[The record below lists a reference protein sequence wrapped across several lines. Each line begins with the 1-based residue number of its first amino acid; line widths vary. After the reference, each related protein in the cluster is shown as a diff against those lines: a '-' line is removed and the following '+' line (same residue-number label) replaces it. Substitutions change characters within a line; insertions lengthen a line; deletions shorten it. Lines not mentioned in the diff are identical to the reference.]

1 MQKIDDQWR
10 LYIQSYSELP
20 TEIKDEKN
28 IDEYW
33 FKIYKLTDMAGNF
46 KFTELGNFV
55 LDLMVMPHSNATGER
70 VFSKV
75 NLIKTKI
82 RKKLC
87 TETIDGLILASE
99 YAKDCHSCE
108 INEKTIKLM
117 SHNLYGSSET
127 EDSDENEEI
136 IFENPQST

>member
-55 LDLMVMPHSNATGER
+55 LDLMVMPHSNATCES
-70 VFSKV
+70 VFKSKL
-75 NLIKTKI
+75 N
-82 RKKLC
+82 
-87 TETIDGLILASE
+87 
-99 YAKDCHSCE
+99 
-108 INEKTIKLM
+108 
-117 SHNLYGSSET
+117 
-127 EDSDENEEI
+127 
-136 IFENPQST
+136 